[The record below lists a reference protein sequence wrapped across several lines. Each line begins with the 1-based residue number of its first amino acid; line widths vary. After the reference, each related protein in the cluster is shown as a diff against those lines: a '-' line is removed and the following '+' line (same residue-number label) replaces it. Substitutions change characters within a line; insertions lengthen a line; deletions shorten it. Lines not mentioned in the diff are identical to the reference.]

1 MMTRHYIKIA
11 FRNLLK
17 YKTQSIISIIGLA
30 IGFASFALSALWIR
44 YEMTYD
50 AFHKDADRIYRADNK
65 TNMNSEKPDGI
76 TSLLLADHLKQ
87 NFPEIEQ
94 ACFVR
99 PTGRLL
105 NNKILRGLEVDSTFF
120 SILPVTIIAGNSQ
133 FLYNPNEVAIMEKA
147 AKRIFGDKSPI
158 GEQTEEGET
167 ITAIIKNW
175 EGHSNFKCDLL
186 ALEKKQS
193 PNWSVRY
200 GQTLIKVKKGI
211 NIKSLQKKLSEME
224 VTSEQRSI
232 DISTIITP
240 LTEIHYTYPA
250 TNTLIQLSHIR
261 LFCLISLLVV
271 LSALLNYLIMYLIR
285 IRMRYREL
293 ALRKVNGASNQNLIT
308 LLMSELTILLTLALL
323 AGLFFIEITL
333 PAFKR
338 LSQIDQ
344 DEAFFYK
351 EGLLY
356 LGLAAGVASL
366 FSMFT
371 LLSQRH
377 FAKRSSIN
385 SISGKH
391 LSSLFRKVGLW
402 FQLTISIGFIFC
414 TVVMMKQLHYLQT
427 TDSVG
432 IMNKKIGIVTGI
444 GVQGMEPEAFDKIMH
459 QIPSIEAKG
468 PHCIPFYVNTRT
480 TYSIEWEGKKEN
492 ETYINAE
499 QFPISEESFH
509 LFGLTLV
516 QGDFPKE
523 FGDKEIFINES
534 LAKAVGWKEAIGKKI
549 NEHIV
554 VGVLKDIQLSPI
566 TPVRPTYYVSTE
578 EYPSYT
584 FGYKGSLEEAR
595 MAIIKYI
602 LNEYAVFIP
611 NLTSPEKILEEALTS
626 ENALMQLLA
635 AASAICIL
643 TAVFGIF
650 SLVSLSCEQRRKEI
664 AIRKVNGATIPD
676 ILSFFIKEYAILLI
690 LSALTAFPIGYVLMK
705 QWLQNYMKQIDIT
718 FWIYASIMVTIILV
732 VFISVGWKVW
742 KAARENPAEVIKSE

>member
-17 YKTQSIISIIGLA
+17 YRTQSIISIIGLA
-30 IGFASFALSALWIR
+30 IGFASFALSGLWIR
-44 YEMTYD
+44 HEMTYD
-50 AFHKDADRIYRADNK
+50 SFHKDADRIYRADNK
-65 TNMNSEKPDGI
+65 TNMGDGKLSRI

-94 ACFVR
+94 ACFVS
-99 PTGRLL
+99 PTGRMINDKMLPA
-105 NNKILRGLEVDSTFF
+105 LEIDSTFF
-120 SILPVTIIAGNSQ
+120 SMLPVTIIAGNPQ
-133 FLYNPNEVAIMEKA
+133 FLYTPNEVAITEKA
-147 AKRIFGDKSPI
+147 AKRIFGDQSPI
-158 GEQTEEGET
+158 GEQTEKGET

-175 EGHSNFKCDLL
+175 EGHSNFQYDIL
-186 ALEKKQS
+186 ALEKKKS
-193 PNWSVRY
+193 PNWGIQY
-200 GQTLIKVKKGI
+200 GQTLVKVKKGI
-211 NIKSLQKKLSEME
+211 DIKSLQEKLSKME
-224 VTSEQRSI
+224 VTFEQRSLN
-232 DISTIITP
+232 ISTIITP
-240 LTEIHYTYPA
+240 LTEIHYMYPA

-293 ALRKVNGASNQNLIT
+293 ALRKVNGASNRSLTT
-308 LLMSELTILLTLALL
+308 LLMSELTILLALALL
-323 AGLFFIEITL
+323 GGLFFIEITL

-344 DEAFFYK
+344 DETFFYK

-356 LGLAAGVASL
+356 LGLATGITFL

-377 FAKRSSIN
+377 FARQSSIN

-402 FQLTISIGFIFC
+402 LQLTISIGFIFC

-432 IMNKKIGIVTGI
+432 ITNKKVGIVTGE
-444 GVQGMEPEAFDKIMH
+444 VQGMEPEAFDKIMH
-459 QIPSIEAKG
+459 QIPSIEAIG
-468 PHCIPFYVNTRT
+468 PNYIPFYVNTRI
-480 TYSIEWEGKKEN
+480 TYNIEWEGKKEN
-492 ETYINAE
+492 DPSINAD

-509 LFGLTLV
+509 LFGLTLT

-523 FGDKEIFINES
+523 FGEKEIFINES

-549 NEHIV
+549 NEHTV
-554 VGVLKDIQLSPI
+554 VGVLKDIQLSPT

-584 FGYKGSLEEAR
+584 FGYQGSLKEAR
-595 MAIIKYI
+595 MAISEYI
-602 LNEYAVFIP
+602 LKEHTVFIP
-611 NLTSPEKILEEALTS
+611 DFTSPEKILEEALTS

-635 AASAICIL
+635 TASTICIL
-643 TAVFGIF
+643 TAFFGIF
-650 SLVSLSCEQRRKEI
+650 SLVSLFCEQRRKEI

-676 ILSFFIKEYAILLI
+676 ILNFFIKEYAVLLI
-690 LSALTAFPIGYVLMK
+690 LSALTAFPISYVLMK
-705 QWLQNYMKQIDIT
+705 RWLEIYTKQIEIS
-718 FWIYASIMVTIILV
+718 FWIYISIMAAIILI

-742 KAARENPAEVIKSE
+742 KAAGENPAEVIKSE